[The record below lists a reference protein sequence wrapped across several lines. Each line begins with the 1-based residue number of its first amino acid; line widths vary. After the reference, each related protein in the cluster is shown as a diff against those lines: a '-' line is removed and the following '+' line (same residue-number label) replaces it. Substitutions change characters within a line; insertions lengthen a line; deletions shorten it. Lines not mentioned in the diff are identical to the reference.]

1 MSMYILLLILFSAI
15 CHATWNII
23 AKNTKDKLTLLWLQ
37 MIFNAVLLTPIVLIF
52 FKISSIKAIPFLL
65 LSGIFQALYY
75 IVLSKSYECG
85 NIALVY
91 PLTRGSAP
99 IFVCIFSAI
108 LGIEKITL
116 PMFISIF
123 LIAFGIYCVN
133 LNSITKEEILTPFK
147 ILIKDKSARLSILIG
162 IIIAIYT
169 IIDKQN
175 VKLVEPIVIY
185 YIITIIPMILLA
197 PMLLRKDKIKKE
209 LENKGWIR
217 VILVALLT
225 LAAYLLVLF
234 AMSLTNVSFVSS
246 IREIS
251 VVFVTFYTAIKMKDS
266 NWKPKFIG
274 ACIIFVGIFLLSY
287 FS

>member
-1 MSMYILLLILFSAI
+1 MSISILLLILFSAL
-15 CHATWNII
+15 CHALWNII

-37 MIFNAVLLTPIVLIF
+37 MIFNAVLLTPIVFIF
-52 FKISSIKAIPFLL
+52 FKAPTLNSIPFLL

-99 IFVCIFSAI
+99 IFVCIFSTI
-108 LGIEKITL
+108 LGIETITF

-133 LNSITKEEILTPFK
+133 LNSISRAEILTPFK
-147 ILIKDKSARLSILIG
+147 ILIQDKSARLSILLG
-162 IIIAIYT
+162 IIIGIYT

-185 YIITIIPMILLA
+185 YIITVIPMVILA

-234 AMSLTNVSFVSS
+234 AMSMTNVSFVSS

-251 VVFVTFYTAIKMKDS
+251 VVFVTFYTAFKVKDS
-266 NWKPKFIG
+266 NWKPKFTG
-274 ACIIFVGIFLLSY
+274 ACIIFIGIFLLSY